1 MATKLLGHKYLLGF
15 FGSSY
20 LIKGTARYWFWH
32 GDAMKKI
39 TENLRVPRPSR
50 KLGNF
55 WANIVSGSS
64 LFLEE
69 WLTCFCL
76 RAFTFDVISMGMGFP
91 QISGWLNPS
100 LAVSLGSNLTYLRRP
115 PPTIF
120 HTVPCRPSPAF
131 SCPFLLSFS
140 TMHITCYSIK
150 LFSYYFCCRNCG
162 IGNRQTALGDVA

>member
-1 MATKLLGHKYLLGF
+1 
-15 FGSSY
+15 
-20 LIKGTARYWFWH
+20 
-32 GDAMKKI
+32 MKKI

-91 QISGWLNPS
+91 QISG
-100 LAVSLGSNLTYLRRP
+100 
-115 PPTIF
+115 
-120 HTVPCRPSPAF
+120 
-131 SCPFLLSFS
+131 
-140 TMHITCYSIK
+140 
-150 LFSYYFCCRNCG
+150 
-162 IGNRQTALGDVA
+162 